1 MEKPSDENEN
11 IVVSHQS
18 AITKGTATTIAAIA
32 TTNGVSLNNNN
43 VIANAAATPSDN
55 YIKEAQTM
63 VITGCNSGVGLD
75 IIKHLSSSS
84 TPKHRLILA

>member
-18 AITKGTATTIAAIA
+18 AITKGTAIAAIA
-32 TTNGVSLNNNN
+32 TANGVSLNNNN

-84 TPKHRLILA
+84 IPKHRLILA